1 MAPVTPTGE
10 PADLVIGD
18 SWRWRI
24 PDHADYPNSESW
36 TLEYDFVGVGIL
48 LVANITIAFQTS
60 GDDQDHWLVTVAA
73 ATTAAIDD
81 GRYDL
86 FKRFVGSG
94 THAGRTETIGRD
106 GKLGGA
112 PFSVS
117 VREDPRVATAGLFQ
131 SHAEKTLALINTA
144 LEGRLTKDF
153 ESYQI
158 AGRSISKIPVRD
170 LYALRSR
177 YAAAVRQERTGR
189 IGRKVEVEFSTVGA

>member
-10 PADLVIGD
+10 PVDLVIGD

-36 TLEYDFVGVGIL
+36 TLEYDLVGVGIL
-48 LVANITIAFQTS
+48 LTTDVTIAFQTS
-60 GDDQDHWLVTVAA
+60 GDDINHWLVTVTAA
-73 ATTAAIDD
+73 KTAAIDD

-106 GKLGGA
+106 GKVGGP
-112 PFSVS
+112 PFSVAI
-117 VREDPRVATAGLFQ
+117 REDPRVATAGMFQ
-131 SHAEKTLALINTA
+131 THAERTLFVIESA
-144 LEGRLTKDF
+144 LEGRLTKDL

-158 AGRSISKIPVRD
+158 AGRSISKIPIETLMKMRG
-170 LYALRSR
+170 R
-177 YAAAVRQERTGR
+177 YAGLVQQERTGR
-189 IGRKVEVEFSTVGA
+189 ITRRHLIRFPAHA